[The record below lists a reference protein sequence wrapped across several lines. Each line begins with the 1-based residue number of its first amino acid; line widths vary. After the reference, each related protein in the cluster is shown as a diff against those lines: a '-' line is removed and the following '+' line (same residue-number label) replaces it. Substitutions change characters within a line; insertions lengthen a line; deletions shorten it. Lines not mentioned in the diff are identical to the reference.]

1 MTRLDGEK
9 KSPLPWIIG
18 LIVLAL
24 LAAAIYYFTA
34 AKGTDAV
41 VVNGNGVEMQN
52 TAPGGLGESNA
63 ADANTTDA
71 NSMSS
76 NAMDSNATDSNSM
89 DANSAMMGNSAMS
102 DSNSAMSNG
111 SAMSDSNSAMM
122 GNSAT
127 SDSNSAMSN
136 GAMSDNSM
144 SSNSMSGNSMSNSS
158 MSSGS
163 MSNSAS
169 PAMTPAST
177 GAKAPGKDIVATRS
191 KTIETNKATVT
202 YKKSVKSDGTLM
214 HDKTIVPKPVE
225 QAKKM
230 Q

>member
-41 VVNGNGVEMQN
+41 VVNGNGVELQN

-71 NSMSS
+71 NAMDS
-76 NAMDSNATDSNSM
+76 NAMDSNAM
-89 DANSAMMGNSAMS
+89 DANSAMMNNSAMT

-122 GNSAT
+122 DNSAM
-127 SDSNSAMSN
+127 SNSSNAMSN

-144 SSNSMSGNSMSNSS
+144 SSNSMSNSSMSNSS

-177 GAKAPGKDIVATRS
+177 GAKAPGNGVIATRS
-191 KTIETNKATVT
+191 KTIKTDKATVT
-202 YKKSVKSDGTLM
+202 YKKSVNADGTLM